1 MEISNFIMELISN
14 NLFPIAACAALFW
27 KLNKSDT
34 DHKEEVDKLSGV
46 IQNNTNV
53 ITKLIERMERDN
65 D

>member
-1 MEISNFIMELISN
+1 MEIGGVIMELISN
-14 NLFPIAACAALFW
+14 NLFPIVACGALFW
-27 KLNKSDT
+27 KLNKDDT